1 MRHAISWADLR
12 NAEVGV
18 WGLGVEGDA
27 SIRKLRTLGARLVLV
42 DDAKPTYEGSEV
54 LSTDRGGLDA
64 LLRCDAVV
72 KSPGISRYLP
82 AAAALETA
90 GVAVLGGL
98 GLWLQAAPL
107 DRVVAIT
114 GTKGKS
120 TTSAML
126 GHLLERLGHPTFVG
140 GNIGRP
146 PYDPGAGPADA
157 PEPQYWV
164 IETSSYQATDVAVS
178 PHVVAV
184 TSLHP
189 DHVDWHRSV
198 EQYYRDKLSLCTQ
211 PGSRLTVASGAS
223 PALVARASMLGP
235 VIEWVDP
242 DPSRRNDWHRT
253 LGVRG
258 DHNLDNAEI
267 AYRCLRA
274 LGLDPDPSALA
285 AAAQA
290 FPGLDHRLQTVRTVG
305 HVEFVDDSLSTNV
318 LPTVRAIEAFTGQRT
333 AVIVGGFDRGIDY
346 HALGDALTTRE
357 APLLVITIPES
368 GDRIG
373 RELADAALPSSVEV
387 IAADGL
393 ETAVRLAHQWAEPRG
408 VVLLSPAAP
417 SFGTYRDYRAR
428 AAAFVD
434 AIDRY
439 CVTPIEGRADA

>member
-1 MRHAISWADLR
+1 MRHAISWTDLR

-18 WGLGVEGDA
+18 WGLGVEGAA
-27 SIRKLRTLGARLVLV
+27 SIRMLRTLGARVVLV
-42 DDAKPTYEGSEV
+42 DDAKVAYEGAEV
-54 LSTDRGGLDA
+54 LATDRGGLDA

-72 KSPGISRYLP
+72 KSPGISRSLRSV
-82 AAAALETA
+82 AALDAA
-90 GVAVLGGL
+90 GVPVVGGL
-98 GLWLQAAPL
+98 GLWLQGAPL

-126 GHLLERLGHPTFVG
+126 GHLLGRLGSSAFVG

-146 PYDPGAGPADA
+146 PYDPSPPNGPPGARS

-164 IETSSYQATDVAVS
+164 IEVSSYQATDVAVS

-189 DHVDWHRSV
+189 DHVDWHGSV
-198 EQYYRDKLSLCTQ
+198 EQYYADKLSLCAQ
-211 PGSRLTVASGAS
+211 PGARITVASSAS
-223 PALVARASMLGP
+223 PALVERAALLGP
-235 VIEWVDP
+235 EVEWVSP
-242 DPSRRNDWHRT
+242 DPSRRADWHRT

-274 LGLDPDPSALA
+274 LGLDPDPDELA
-285 AAAQA
+285 VAARD
-290 FPGLDHRLQTVRTVG
+290 FPGLEHRLQTVRMVDG
-305 HVEFVDDSLSTNV
+305 VEFVDDSLSTNV
-318 LPTVRAIEAFTGQRT
+318 LPTLRAIDAFETQRT
-333 AVIVGGFDRGIDY
+333 AVIVGGYDRGIDY
-346 HALGDALTTRE
+346 HALGDALTTRA
-357 APLLVITIPES
+357 APLLVVTIPAS
-368 GDRIG
+368 GERIR

-387 IAADGL
+387 RAADDL
-393 ETAVRLAHQWAEPRG
+393 DSAVQLAHAWAQPHG

-417 SFGTYRDYRAR
+417 SFGTYHDYRER
-428 AAAFVD
+428 AAAFVA

-439 CVTPIEGRADA
+439 CVVPHS